1 MNERQKYIN
10 DLSIY
15 LRQLTDEERND
26 ALEFYDEYIADAGLE
41 TRTAIEERLGTPRQ
55 LSRKI
60 LADYSIKANNESIKE
75 GHPASPHSS
84 WRVFWWVLVAIITS
98 PITFGLGIALLAVLL
113 AAGGIALSLIV
124 GIVVLIFGVAV
135 IAIVS
140 LYIGIGLL
148 ATNLFS
154 GLFYF
159 GLGLTLIGLF
169 LVCLPLIY
177 WLIRVIVQ
185 GIANFAKFIYAKVQ
199 ARRKK

>member
-41 TRTAIEERLGTPRQ
+41 TQTAIEERLGTPRQ
-55 LSRKI
+55 LSHKI
-60 LADYSIKANNESIKE
+60 LADYSIKANNESSKE

-98 PITFGLGIALLAVLL
+98 PITFGLGIALLALLL
-113 AAGGIALSLIV
+113 AAGGVALSLIV
-124 GIVVLIFGVAV
+124 GIVALIFGVAA

-140 LYIGIGLL
+140 IYIGIGLI

>member
-55 LSRKI
+55 LSHKI
-60 LADYSIKANNESIKE
+60 LADYSINANNESIKE

-98 PITFGLGIALLAVLL
+98 PITFGLGIALLALLL
-113 AAGGIALSLIV
+113 AAGGVALSLIV
-124 GIVVLIFGVAV
+124 GIVALIFGVAA

-140 LYIGIGLL
+140 IYIGIGLI

-159 GLGLTLIGLF
+159 GLGVTLIGLF

>member
-15 LRQLTDEERND
+15 LRQLADEERND

-55 LSRKI
+55 LSH
-60 LADYSIKANNESIKE
+60 IKANNESIKE

-98 PITFGLGIALLAVLL
+98 PITFGLGIAVLALLL
-113 AAGGIALSLIV
+113 AAGGVALSLIV
-124 GIVVLIFGVAV
+124 GIVALIFGVAA

-140 LYIGIGLL
+140 IYIGIGLI

>member
-1 MNERQKYIN
+1 MGTSRDYYI
-10 DLSIY
+10 
-15 LRQLTDEERND
+15 TDN
-26 ALEFYDEYIADAGLE
+26 
-41 TRTAIEERLGTPRQ
+41 
-55 LSRKI
+55 
-60 LADYSIKANNESIKE
+60 
-75 GHPASPHSS
+75 
-84 WRVFWWVLVAIITS
+84 FWT
-98 PITFGLGIALLAVLL
+98 ALLALLL
-113 AAGGIALSLIV
+113 AAGGVALSLIV
-124 GIVVLIFGVAV
+124 GIVALIFGVAA

-140 LYIGIGLL
+140 IYIGIGLI

-159 GLGLTLIGLF
+159 GLGVTLIGLF

>member
-55 LSRKI
+55 LSHKI
-60 LADYSIKANNESIKE
+60 LDDYSIKANNESIKE

-98 PITFGLGIALLAVLL
+98 PITFGLGIAVLALLL
-113 AAGGIALSLIV
+113 AAGGVALSLIV
-124 GIVVLIFGVAV
+124 GIVALIFGVAV

-154 GLFYF
+154 GLFYL
-159 GLGLTLIGLF
+159 GLGVTLIGLF

>member
-55 LSRKI
+55 LSHKI

-98 PITFGLGIALLAVLL
+98 PITFGLGIAVLALLL
-113 AAGGIALSLIV
+113 AAGGVALSLIV
-124 GIVVLIFGVAV
+124 GIVALIFGVAV

-154 GLFYF
+154 GLFYL
-159 GLGLTLIGLF
+159 GLGVTLIGLF

-185 GIANFAKFIYAKVQ
+185 GIAYFAKFIYAKVQ

>member
-55 LSRKI
+55 LSYKI

-98 PITFGLGIALLAVLL
+98 PITFGLGIALLALLL
-113 AAGGIALSLIV
+113 AAGGVALSLIV
-124 GIVVLIFGVAV
+124 GIVALIFGVAA

-140 LYIGIGLL
+140 LYIGVGLI

-159 GLGLTLIGLF
+159 GLGVTLIGLF

>member
-41 TRTAIEERLGTPRQ
+41 NRTSIEKRLGTPRQ
-55 LSRKI
+55 LSHKI
-60 LADYSIKANNESIKE
+60 LADYSIKANNESLKE

-98 PITFGLGIALLAVLL
+98 PITFGLGIALLVLLL
-113 AAGGIALSLIV
+113 AAGGIAFGLIA
-124 GIVVLIFGVAV
+124 GIIVLIFGVAA
-135 IAIVS
+135 IAIIS
-140 LYIGIGLL
+140 LYVGIGLI

-154 GLFYF
+154 GLFYL
-159 GLGLTLIGLF
+159 GLGVTLIGLF

-185 GIANFAKFIYAKVQ
+185 GIANFAKLIYAKVQ
-199 ARRKK
+199 VRGKK

>member
-1 MNERQKYIN
+1 
-10 DLSIY
+10 
-15 LRQLTDEERND
+15 
-26 ALEFYDEYIADAGLE
+26 
-41 TRTAIEERLGTPRQ
+41 
-55 LSRKI
+55 I

-98 PITFGLGIALLAVLL
+98 PITFGLGIAVLALLL
-113 AAGGIALSLIV
+113 AAGGVALSLIV
-124 GIVVLIFGVAV
+124 GIVALIFGVAV

-154 GLFYF
+154 GLFYL
-159 GLGLTLIGLF
+159 GLGVTLIGLF

>member
-15 LRQLTDEERND
+15 LRQLADEERND

-55 LSRKI
+55 LSHKI
-60 LADYSIKANNESIKE
+60 SADYSIKANNESIKE

-98 PITFGLGIALLAVLL
+98 PITFGLGIAVLALLL
-113 AAGGIALSLIV
+113 AAGGVALSLIV
-124 GIVVLIFGVAV
+124 GIVALIFGVAA

-140 LYIGIGLL
+140 IYIGIGLI

>member
-26 ALEFYDEYIADAGLE
+26 ALEFYDEYIADAELE

-98 PITFGLGIALLAVLL
+98 PITFGLGIAVLALLL
-113 AAGGIALSLIV
+113 AAGGVAFGLIA
-124 GIVVLIFGVAV
+124 GIIVLIFGVAAV
-135 IAIVS
+135 AIIS
-140 LYIGIGLL
+140 LYVGIGLI

-169 LVCLPLIY
+169 LICLPLIY

>member
-15 LRQLTDEERND
+15 LRQLADEERND

-55 LSRKI
+55 LSHKI
-60 LADYSIKANNESIKE
+60 LADESIKE
-75 GHPASPHSS
+75 GYPASPHSS

-98 PITFGLGIALLAVLL
+98 PITFGLGIAVLALLL
-113 AAGGIALSLIV
+113 AAGGVALSLIV
-124 GIVVLIFGVAV
+124 GIVALIFGVAV

-140 LYIGIGLL
+140 LYIGIGLI

-154 GLFYF
+154 GLFYL
-159 GLGLTLIGLF
+159 GLGVTLIGLF

>member
-55 LSRKI
+55 LSHKI

-84 WRVFWWVLVAIITS
+84 WRVFWWVLVAIIAS
-98 PITFGLGIALLAVLL
+98 PITFGLGIALLALLL
-113 AAGGIALSLIV
+113 AAGGVALCWNSCFDLRSCRYSNCV
-124 GIVVLIFGVAV
+124 P
-135 IAIVS
+135 
-140 LYIGIGLL
+140 LYWNWF
-148 ATNLFS
+148 TCDKP
-154 GLFYF
+154 
-159 GLGLTLIGLF
+159 
-169 LVCLPLIY
+169 V
-177 WLIRVIVQ
+177 
-185 GIANFAKFIYAKVQ
+185 
-199 ARRKK
+199 

>member
-15 LRQLTDEERND
+15 LRQLADEERND

-55 LSRKI
+55 LSHKI
-60 LADYSIKANNESIKE
+60 LADYSIANNESIKE

-98 PITFGLGIALLAVLL
+98 PITFGLGIAVLALLL
-113 AAGGIALSLIV
+113 AAGGVALSLIV
-124 GIVVLIFGVAV
+124 GIVALIFGVAV

-154 GLFYF
+154 GLFYL
-159 GLGLTLIGLF
+159 GLGVTLIGLF

>member
-1 MNERQKYIN
+1 MLFR
-10 DLSIY
+10 S
-15 LRQLTDEERND
+15 
-26 ALEFYDEYIADAGLE
+26 
-41 TRTAIEERLGTPRQ
+41 
-55 LSRKI
+55 
-60 LADYSIKANNESIKE
+60 KANNESIKE

-98 PITFGLGIALLAVLL
+98 PITFGLGIALLALLL
-113 AAGGIALSLIV
+113 AAGGVALSLIV
-124 GIVVLIFGVAV
+124 GIVALIFGVAA

-140 LYIGIGLL
+140 IYIGIGLI

-159 GLGLTLIGLF
+159 GLGVTLIGLF

>member
-124 GIVVLIFGVAV
+124 GIVALIFGVAV

-154 GLFYF
+154 GLFYL

>member
-55 LSRKI
+55 LSHKI

-98 PITFGLGIALLAVLL
+98 PITFLGPPSQLTIKSIPRPQLLCDDDSL
-113 AAGGIALSLIV
+113 A
-124 GIVVLIFGVAV
+124 F
-135 IAIVS
+135 
-140 LYIGIGLL
+140 
-148 ATNLFS
+148 FCRPR
-154 GLFYF
+154 
-159 GLGLTLIGLF
+159 LF
-169 LVCLPLIY
+169 LQPRNNI
-177 WLIRVIVQ
+177 
-185 GIANFAKFIYAKVQ
+185 
-199 ARRKK
+199 

>member
-55 LSRKI
+55 LSYKI

-98 PITFGLGIALLAVLL
+98 PITFGLGIALLALLL
-113 AAGGIALSLIV
+113 AAGGVALSLIV
-124 GIVVLIFGVAV
+124 GIVALIFGVAA

-140 LYIGIGLL
+140 IYIGIGLI

-159 GLGLTLIGLF
+159 GLGVTLIGLF

>member
-41 TRTAIEERLGTPRQ
+41 TQTAIEERLGTPRQ
-55 LSRKI
+55 LSHKI

-98 PITFGLGIALLAVLL
+98 PITFGLGIALLVLLL
-113 AAGGIALSLIV
+113 AAGGVALSLIV
-124 GIVVLIFGVAV
+124 GIVALIFGVAA

-140 LYIGIGLL
+140 IYIGIGLI

>member
-15 LRQLTDEERND
+15 LRQLADEERND

-55 LSRKI
+55 LSHKI

-98 PITFGLGIALLAVLL
+98 PITFGLGIAVLALLL
-113 AAGGIALSLIV
+113 AAGGVALSLIV
-124 GIVVLIFGVAV
+124 GIVALIF
-135 IAIVS
+135 
-140 LYIGIGLL
+140 GIGLL

-154 GLFYF
+154 GLFYL
-159 GLGLTLIGLF
+159 GLGVTLIGLF

>member
-1 MNERQKYIN
+1 M
-10 DLSIY
+10 
-15 LRQLTDEERND
+15 
-26 ALEFYDEYIADAGLE
+26 
-41 TRTAIEERLGTPRQ
+41 
-55 LSRKI
+55 
-60 LADYSIKANNESIKE
+60 
-75 GHPASPHSS
+75 
-84 WRVFWWVLVAIITS
+84 LVAIITS
-98 PITFGLGIALLAVLL
+98 PITFGLGIALLALLL
-113 AAGGIALSLIV
+113 AAGGVALSLIV
-124 GIVVLIFGVAV
+124 GIVALIFGVAV

-154 GLFYF
+154 GLFYL

>member
-41 TRTAIEERLGTPRQ
+41 NQTAIEERLGTPRQ
-55 LSRKI
+55 LSHKI

-98 PITFGLGIALLAVLL
+98 PITFGLGITLLALLL
-113 AAGGIALSLIV
+113 AAGGVALSLIV
-124 GIVVLIFGVAV
+124 GIVALIFGVAA

-140 LYIGIGLL
+140 IYIGIGLI

>member
-15 LRQLTDEERND
+15 LRQLADEERND

-41 TRTAIEERLGTPRQ
+41 TRTAIEERLGTPR
-55 LSRKI
+55 
-60 LADYSIKANNESIKE
+60 
-75 GHPASPHSS
+75 
-84 WRVFWWVLVAIITS
+84 
-98 PITFGLGIALLAVLL
+98 LL
-113 AAGGIALSLIV
+113 AAGGVALSLIV
-124 GIVVLIFGVAV
+124 GIVALIFGVAV

-154 GLFYF
+154 GLFYL
-159 GLGLTLIGLF
+159 GLGVTLIGLF

>member
-1 MNERQKYIN
+1 M
-10 DLSIY
+10 
-15 LRQLTDEERND
+15 
-26 ALEFYDEYIADAGLE
+26 
-41 TRTAIEERLGTPRQ
+41 GT
-55 LSRKI
+55 
-60 LADYSIKANNESIKE
+60 
-75 GHPASPHSS
+75 SS
-84 WRVFWWVLVAIITS
+84 NYYS
-98 PITFGLGIALLAVLL
+98 PITFGLGIAVLALLLV
-113 AAGGIALSLIV
+113 AGGVAFGLIA
-124 GIVVLIFGVAV
+124 GIIVLIFGVAAV
-135 IAIVS
+135 AIIS
-140 LYIGIGLL
+140 LYVGIGLI